1 MEMVYFKR
9 SYLLLNPHS
18 SANEENL
25 SIREPLD
32 ADEPGTVPLHRID
45 LLDAVQGDAPVDVGA
60 DPLLRRPILTHLL
73 LADGHGLLVP
83 HDDPKIGPQNRTA
96 ELEADP
102 VARHVLSKNYSV
114 FESDTD

>member
-60 DPLLRRPILTHLL
+60 NPLLRRPILTHLL

-83 HDDPKIGPQNRTA
+83 NDDPELGPQDRAA

-102 VARHVLSKNYSV
+102 VARHVL
-114 FESDTD
+114 FEESFRQS